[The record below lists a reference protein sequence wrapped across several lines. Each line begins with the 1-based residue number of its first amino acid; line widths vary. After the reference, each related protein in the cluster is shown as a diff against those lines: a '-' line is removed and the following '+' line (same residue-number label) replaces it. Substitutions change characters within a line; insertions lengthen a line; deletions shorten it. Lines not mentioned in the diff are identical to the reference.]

1 MNNKT
6 EGTKFEIELCEHL
19 ASEGFW
25 AHNIAAKS
33 AGQPADVIAVK
44 NGIPVLIDCKVC
56 ENDCFN
62 LTRIEPNQEAAMTLW
77 YECGNSHAYFAVKL
91 KDGLVFMITYT
102 TLAKLWLN
110 NVRVLKRKDI
120 VEYGMLIEEW
130 VGGSK

>member
-1 MNNKT
+1 
-6 EGTKFEIELCEHL
+6 
-19 ASEGFW
+19 
-25 AHNIAAKS
+25 
-33 AGQPADVIAVK
+33 
-44 NGIPVLIDCKVC
+44 
-56 ENDCFN
+56 
-62 LTRIEPNQEAAMTLW
+62 MTLW

-102 TLAKLWLN
+102 TLAKLWLK